1 MLKRT
6 LTLLITSYSLLAIG
20 SKPVTK
26 DGISGNFDLGLNF
39 TKNTENTFQFHN
51 VAFLNYKKGNSSFDL
66 KNNIAFISKT
76 GEDELLNKGEQNL
89 KFSLDANN
97 LDANITIQHLYDIS
111 RSIKNRYT
119 SGVGI
124 SYNFNNED
132 HKKISIGLSA
142 LREKELTLNSENKL
156 QNRVSSNF
164 NIMIRITKNIT
175 LNTINYYQPN
185 IEQIGD
191 FRCKT
196 NLSFRVNLSNY
207 FLLNINSNFNYDSMP
222 EKGIP
227 EADYQLIN
235 SISYTF

>member
-124 SYNFNNED
+124 SYNFTNKD
-132 HKKISIGLSA
+132 HRKISVGLSA
-142 LREKELTLNSENKL
+142 LREKEFPLNGEQKL
-156 QNRVSSNF
+156 QSRISSNF
-164 NIMIRITKNIT
+164 NLIIKITKNIT

-185 IEQIGD
+185 IDKIGD
-191 FRCKT
+191 FRWKS
-196 NLSFRVNLSNY
+196 NIAFRVNLSNY
-207 FLLNINSNFNYDSMP
+207 FLLNINSRFNYESFP
-222 EKGIP
+222 EEGIP
-227 EADYQLIN
+227 ESDYQLIN